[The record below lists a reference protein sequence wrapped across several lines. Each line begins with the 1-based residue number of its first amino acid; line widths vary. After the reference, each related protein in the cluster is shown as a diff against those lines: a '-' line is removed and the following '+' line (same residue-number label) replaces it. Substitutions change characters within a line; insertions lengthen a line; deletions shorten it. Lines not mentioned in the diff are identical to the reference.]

1 MPGQPKKALSAYF
14 IWMQENRA
22 KIKED
27 NPGISLGG
35 IAQKAGEIWRALDD
49 KSVSNLPFHFSLK
62 IENLLS
68 IFGWV
73 HKIPHRQDRNIEGE
87 VKFL

>member
-35 IAQKAGEIWRALDD
+35 IAQKAGEIWRTLDD
-49 KSVSNLPFHFSLK
+49 KSVSNLPFYFKNKVCFKKKVS
-62 IENLLS
+62 
-68 IFGWV
+68 
-73 HKIPHRQDRNIEGE
+73 
-87 VKFL
+87 KFK